1 MWGAATSRESK
12 GESPRRQ
19 LKQRRSATEIHGGVL
34 SVLTGNIL
42 LSFLLQHIV
51 GDFLTK
57 KEQLHVVKPYATI
70 YDRLVDNRVTGFPV
84 IDDCWK
90 LVYYD
95 LLALDSIS
103 GYKFL
108 FPEVDSTWKVVGD
121 LMTPA
126 PLVVRE
132 TTNLKDAARLLLE
145 TPVVDGTGYLVRI
158 ITRGNVIVALNM
170 KRKAEIVSVLRLE
183 ARAGFFSTLYRT
195 FAGFNAIGRPGE
207 RLGLASFVWYL
218 KVRTDGLTRP
228 TLMEP
233 DLIRATETI

>member
-19 LKQRRSATEIHGGVL
+19 LKQRRSATAKRNSRRVL

-70 YDRLVDNRVTGFPV
+70 YDPNDYVCTTALERLVDNRVTGFPV

-108 FPEVDSTWKVVGD
+108 FPEVDSTWKVADQDQWLGRRGSD
-121 LMTPA
+121 DA
-126 PLVVRE
+126 RPLVVRE
-132 TTNLKDAARLLLE
+132 TTNLKGA
-145 TPVVDGTGYLVRI
+145 TPVVDGTGYLVSI
-158 ITRGNVIVALNM
+158 ITRGNVIAALNM

-183 ARAGFFSTLYRT
+183 ARAGFFGTLYWT

-207 RLGLASFVWYL
+207 RHGLAALF
-218 KVRTDGLTRP
+218 G
-228 TLMEP
+228 
-233 DLIRATETI
+233 I